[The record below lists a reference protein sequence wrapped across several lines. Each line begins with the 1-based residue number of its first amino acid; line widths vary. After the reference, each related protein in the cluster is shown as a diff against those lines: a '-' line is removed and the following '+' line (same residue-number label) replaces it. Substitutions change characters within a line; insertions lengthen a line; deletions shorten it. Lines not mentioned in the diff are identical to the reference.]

1 MLGLPGRCVEVPHHY
16 VICHIVAIIALGP
29 PADTP
34 MLRLRLMRNN
44 RRRHDSCGWNLSL
57 RTGWLNCGSGLRRLP
72 MHGGRAEGH
81 LLLDR
86 RLGDVSRQRCM
97 RTEVRQGNANQK
109 EEAHCYC
116 ADEHALQS

>member
-1 MLGLPGRCVEVPHHY
+1 L
-16 VICHIVAIIALGP
+16 
-29 PADTP
+29 
-34 MLRLRLMRNN
+34 
-44 RRRHDSCGWNLSL
+44 NLSL

-116 ADEHALQS
+116 ADEHALQSGRFVARSPGSLSGDCEGNRLLGELRFGLSWLL